1 VLRPCTV
8 AQVTSGGSINYM
20 ISEVMYVLHT
30 GTHLFIYLP
39 CVYAVP
45 YRLNDL
51 WVIYSL
57 YDSDFTTCLRITN
70 RSTLVC
76 TVTPALP
83 GYQHFD
89 ILTCSLL
96 HIQPHIVSQMFG
108 VLILTRVKIL
118 KTQHRPTHGYTYCT
132 TVDMCTPLQYR
143 RLHVRTASRQPPVPR
158 YIINYR

>member
-1 VLRPCTV
+1 LLYKLLDLVPVLPVLPPKFVPVRVTELGKKLTFRVC
-8 AQVTSGGSINYM
+8 AQVK
-20 ISEVMYVLHT
+20 
-30 GTHLFIYLP
+30 
-39 CVYAVP
+39 
-45 YRLNDL
+45 
-51 WVIYSL
+51 L
-57 YDSDFTTCLRITN
+57 YDSNFTTCLRITN